1 MKTDEEYDAKFEQMG
16 EPAVVAKIAKGFA
29 GRQLALAISFMAVK
43 DHERTLRMEASNSE
57 SLKTAKSAK
66 DAAWAAASAA
76 RKANALASDANL
88 KAQTSNKI
96 ASAAI
101 GVAIIATLAPV
112 IIPLFSFLF
121 SK

>member
-1 MKTDEEYDAKFEQMG
+1 METDEEYYAKFEQMG
-16 EPAVVAKIAKGFA
+16 EPAVVAKIERGFA
-29 GRQLALAISFMAVK
+29 GKQRALALSWKAVK
-43 DHERTLRMEASNSE
+43 DHERALRMEASNSE

-66 DAAWAAASAA
+66 DAAWAAAEAA
-76 RKANALASDANL
+76 REANALASDANL